1 MVDRED
7 VHVRRRLVHGCPD
20 GTHLPSPAGH
30 GPKPGAARASA
41 EVVVV
46 GDDREDAARAHRL
59 VNGRPAG
66 ALLVVKM
73 VPLLVLVMSEGPC
86 VHMSE
91 DGNGCVWTKM
101 V

>member
-7 VHVRRRLVHGCPD
+7 VHVRRRLVDGRPD
-20 GTHLPSPAGH
+20 GTHLPSPARQR
-30 GPKPGAARASA
+30 PKPGAARASA
-41 EVVVV
+41 EVVV

-73 VPLLVLVMSEGPC
+73 VPLLVLVMSAGPC
-86 VHMSE
+86 LHMSE
-91 DGNGCVWTKM
+91 DGNGSVWTKM